1 MNKFF
6 RRLRRATSG
15 PDRDQGSA
23 LILVIGIGM
32 TMTLVV
38 TGLSGYALR
47 GYVASKSQTDWGSA
61 VAAAQAGIDDY
72 ISRLNDDDTYWTR
85 GNVDVAN
92 PAFTGW
98 TLVPGTQNSAVYRYT
113 VDVAAT
119 NTTGLIKLT
128 SSGKVGSE
136 VRTISSTLRRGKFF
150 DFVYFSDFETGD
162 PANQLFY
169 SDSYWSSRDENAIC
183 GRYNWASGYNSR
195 NSNCPRIYWRDD
207 EVSGKFHT
215 NDTFFVSGS
224 PEFQGAVTSGCPVVQ
239 TSDPCKNRDVYIKQN
254 TSDSPVFS
262 SRPTGGIILPMPAS
276 NSAIRRDAD
285 PSQGGTGCLYT
296 GPTRIV
302 LKSDGKMAVNSPS
315 TTTVPSCGIGANA
328 TQPPNGV
335 IYVQSVPS
343 AVKTPT
349 TCSTGRPWVTT
360 PSGVTLDSKSAGTS
374 YPSSSDR
381 TAWDCR
387 AGDVFI
393 EGTLKGQLTIASENN
408 IVPTG
413 NIKYLNGS
421 SGNDVLGLIAQN
433 NITVYH
439 PINSSGNEILSS
451 SRMQDIE
458 IWAATLSVAHSFNV
472 QNYNSGNPKGSLK
485 VRGSIAQ
492 KWRGAVGTF
501 SGSTAT
507 SGYAKDW
514 AYDARLA
521 YLSPPRFLDPVAA
534 SWIVGE
540 TAESKPIAP

>member
-6 RRLRRATSG
+6 ARLRQSATA

-23 LILVIGIGM
+23 LILVLGLG
-32 TMTLVV
+32 TVMTLVV
-38 TGLSGYALR
+38 TGLSGYALK
-47 GYVASKSQTDWGSA
+47 GYVASKDQTDWGSS

-72 ISRLNDDDTYWTR
+72 ISRLNDEDTYWTR
-85 GNVDVAN
+85 GSTDSTN
-92 PAFTGW
+92 PALAGW
-98 TLVPGTQNSAVYRYT
+98 TPVPGTTNGATYRYT
-113 VDVAAT
+113 VDASGT

-128 SSGKVGSE
+128 SSGKVGGE

-162 PANQLFY
+162 PDNPLFY
-169 SDSYWSSRDENAIC
+169 SDSYWNTRDENAIC
-183 GRYNWASGYNSR
+183 GRYNWASGFNTR
-195 NSNCPRIYWRDD
+195 NSNCPRIYWRNDD
-207 EVSGKFHT
+207 IAGKFHS

-224 PEFQGAVTSGCPVVQ
+224 PRFNGTVTSGCPVVQ
-239 TSDPCKNRDVYIKQN
+239 TSDPCKGRDVYVKQN
-254 TSDSPVFS
+254 TGDSPIFS
-262 SRPTGGIILPMPAS
+262 SRPTGGIILPLPAS
-276 NSAIRRDAD
+276 NAAIRRDAD
-285 PSQGGTGCLYT
+285 PAQGGTGCLYT

-302 LKSDGKMAVNSPS
+302 LKSDGRMAVHSPA
-315 TTTVPSCGIGANA
+315 TTAVPSCGVGANA
-328 TQPPNGV
+328 TLPPNGV
-335 IYVQSVPS
+335 IYVQNVPS
-343 AVKTPT
+343 TVANPA
-349 TCSTGRPWVTT
+349 TCSSGRPFVTT
-360 PSGVTLDSKSAGTS
+360 PAGVTLDSKSAGTS

-393 EGTLKGQLTIASENN
+393 EGTLKGQLTIASEND

-413 NIKYLNGS
+413 NIKYNSGS

-433 NITVYH
+433 NVSIYH

-451 SRMQDIE
+451 TRMKDIE

-472 QNYNSGNPKGSLK
+472 QNYNSGTPKGTLK

-514 AYDARLA
+514 GYDARLA

-534 SWIVGE
+534 SWVVGE
-540 TAESKPIAP
+540 TSEDKPIAP